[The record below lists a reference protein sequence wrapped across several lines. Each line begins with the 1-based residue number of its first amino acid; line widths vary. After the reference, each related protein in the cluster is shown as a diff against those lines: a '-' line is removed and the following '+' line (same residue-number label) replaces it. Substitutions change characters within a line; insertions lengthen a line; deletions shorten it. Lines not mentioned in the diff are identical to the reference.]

1 MRGALDTT
9 AMQSLFPERGEVSVA
24 GMWDLSTRRRHGDRP
39 WIVMCMISSAD
50 GAIHLDG
57 SAAALGG
64 PIDKELFLHLHR
76 TADSVLVGAGTVR
89 ADGYHPLPPGRN
101 LYVVSRT
108 GNLGPHAAELRAA
121 SNTHV
126 VAGDVSD
133 IVRRIEGN
141 VCALEGGSQLN
152 AQMLAAGLV
161 DEVSLTIAPRFVGS
175 VSDRVASGPPAAR
188 EPWQLVRV
196 CEGDDGFLFM
206 RYVRSGAVVPS

>member
-1 MRGALDTT
+1 
-9 AMQSLFPERGEVSVA
+9 MQSLFPDRGEVSVA
-24 GMWDLSTRRRHGDRP
+24 GMWDLSTRRRHADRP

-64 PIDKELFLHLHR
+64 PVDKELFLHLHR

-89 ADGYHPLPPGRN
+89 ADGYHPLPQGRN

-108 GNLGPHAAELRAA
+108 GELGPHAAELRAA
-121 SNTHV
+121 ANTHV
-126 VAGDVSD
+126 VSGDVNDIVSRIAGD
-133 IVRRIEGN
+133 

-161 DEVSLTIAPRFVGS
+161 DEVSLTVAPRFVAS
-175 VSDRVASGPPAAR
+175 VSDRVAAGPPAAR
-188 EPWQLVRV
+188 EPWKLARV
-196 CEGDDGFLFM
+196 CEADAGFLFL
-206 RYVRSGAVVPS
+206 RYVRAGVQVPT

>member
-1 MRGALDTT
+1 MK
-9 AMQSLFPERGEVSVA
+9 SLFPERGEVSVP
-24 GMWDLSTRRRHGDRP
+24 GMWDLSSRRRRADRP

-64 PIDKELFLHLHR
+64 PIDKELFLYLHR

-89 ADGYHPLPPGRN
+89 ADGYHPLPQGRN

-108 GNLGPHAAELRAA
+108 GNLGPHADELRAA

-126 VAGDVSD
+126 VSGDVTD
-133 IVRRIEGN
+133 IVRLIDGN

-188 EPWQLVRV
+188 EPWRLVRV
-196 CEGDDGFLFM
+196 CEGDDGFLFV
-206 RYVRSGAVVPS
+206 RYVRAGLEVPS

>member
-1 MRGALDTT
+1 
-9 AMQSLFPERGEVSVA
+9 MQSLFPDRGEVSVA
-24 GMWDLSTRRRHGDRP
+24 DMWNLSTRRRHADRP

-57 SAAALGG
+57 AAAALGG

-76 TADSVLVGAGTVR
+76 TTDSVLVGAGTVR
-89 ADGYHPLPPGRN
+89 ADGYHPLPQGRN

-108 GNLGPHAAELRAA
+108 GDLGPHAAALRAA
-121 SNTHV
+121 PNTHV
-126 VAGDVSD
+126 VAGDVND

-161 DEVSLTIAPRFVGS
+161 DEVSLTIAPRFVAA
-175 VSDRVASGPPAAR
+175 VSDRVAAGPPATR
-188 EPWQLVRV
+188 EPWHLARV
-196 CEGDDGFLFM
+196 CEGDDGFLLL
-206 RYVRSGAVVPS
+206 RYVRSGAAVPS